1 MKVSEIN
8 REFAANF
15 LKLDFGSLGDSEK
28 NELDMCITAAKEFV
42 KSYTGLSEDEIDTH
56 EDITHAALILIQDM
70 FDNRA
75 RYVQNSAS
83 SPNKTVESILGLHC
97 ANLL

>member
-1 MKVSEIN
+1 MKTSEITQVIAA
-8 REFAANF
+8 EF
-15 LKLDFGSLGDSEK
+15 LRLDFNSLDDSDK
-28 NELDMCITAAKEFV
+28 TQLDMCIKAAKEFV
-42 KSYTGLSEDEIDTH
+42 KSYTGLSESEIDTH

-75 RYVQNSAS
+75 RYVQNTFS

-97 ANLL
+97 VNLL